1 MSGCTFEVKLK
12 PRAKKDTVKLGNKG
26 ILEIAV
32 TSPPVD
38 NKANDHLIRLLSDAL
53 RIPKSSIQIIRGGHS
68 KNKAVAICSLNAED
82 VMQKLS
88 VQSKI
93 RSDW

>member
-12 PRAKKDTVKLGNKG
+12 PRAKKDTIKLGSG
-26 ILEIAV
+26 GALEISV
-32 TSPPVD
+32 TSPPID

-68 KNKAVAICSLNAED
+68 KSKAVAICSLD
-82 VMQKLS
+82 VGEVIKKLS
-88 VQSKI
+88 VQS
-93 RSDW
+93 